1 MADTWRLL
9 IPRKKE
15 KERVES
21 QEKASRISKRNLKKA
36 ARHCMNDG
44 NDDDDDDDD
53 DHDDDHDHDGN
64 ESFVRRASS
73 SSSSSTFC

>member
-53 DHDDDHDHDGN
+53 HDDDHDHDGN